1 MYIYVYIYINLCFYD
16 QRTGNIPNCNLPI
29 AQTSH
34 RDFGVGTIPK
44 VTTMTWYFSIWLG
57 QSGWEYID
65 VAKNMLF
72 LNACTLLFDNSMSE

>member
-1 MYIYVYIYINLCFYD
+1 MYMYMYIYIYIYVYMYMYIYKHLCFYD

-44 VTTMTWYFSIWLG
+44 VTANWYFSIWLG
-57 QSGWEYID
+57 QKLGIH
-65 VAKNMLF
+65 
-72 LNACTLLFDNSMSE
+72 